1 MEKLVK
7 QRSMRPVAW
16 GRWALVIVTAAL
28 STVAVA
34 QKPPHARA
42 PKWHG
47 DISRFHERDWHV
59 WRSGHWNHG
68 RHDGR
73 LGWWWVVG
81 SSWYFYPSPV
91 YPNPNPWE
99 PPPAIA
105 VSPPEGTPPTAPP
118 TQYWYY
124 CDAARAYY
132 PYVATCPGGWK
143 PVPATPGSPSQ

>member
-16 GRWALVIVTAAL
+16 GRWAVVIVTVAL

-99 PPPAIA
+99 PPPAIV
-105 VSPPEGTPPTAPP
+105 VSPPEGTPPPAPP

-124 CDAARAYY
+124 CDAAQAYY
-132 PYVATCPGGWK
+132 PYVATCSGGWK